1 MIRFLIWIGPTVS
14 AALRR
19 AKGTVLLGESESAL
33 GRCAEN
39 RHEHGQLSTIDRAF
53 ARETAYDSP
62 QEDALIEDQLIHRPQ
77 LWEAVTDRLRA
88 AILTGEIPAGTKL
101 IEAALADRYG
111 TSRGPIREAV
121 RELARQGLIVELPRR
136 GSVVAT
142 LTSHDLAEV
151 YEVREALESGASK
164 AAIRRATDA
173 ELRALEHVLEPMERA
188 WEHGDWSLE
197 SVELDFAFHR
207 ALLALARNER
217 MATTYEHMLTQ
228 NMHLLRTAAEANPTL
243 RSGIP
248 PRVHRDIIEAL
259 RARDEGRAG
268 AAIDAHYRLAEE
280 RLFAQLADPA

>member
-1 MIRFLIWIGPTVS
+1 MAQLIVNNRPCFRARDGVRFAVR
-14 AALRR
+14 RR
-19 AKGTVLLGESESAL
+19 AV
-33 GRCAEN
+33 
-39 RHEHGQLSTIDRAF
+39 
-53 ARETAYDSP
+53 
-62 QEDALIEDQLIHRPQ
+62 IEDQLIHRPQ

-88 AILTGEIPAGTKL
+88 AILSGEIPAGTKL
-101 IEAALADRYG
+101 VEATLADRYG

-164 AAIRRATDA
+164 AAIRRSSDA
-173 ELRALEHVLEPMERA
+173 DLRALESLLEPMEHA
-188 WEHGDWSLE
+188 WANGDWSLD

-243 RSGIP
+243 RTGIE
-248 PRVHRDIIEAL
+248 PRVHRDIVDAL
-259 RARDEGRAG
+259 TARDEARAG
-268 AAIDAHYRLAEE
+268 LAIGSHYRVAES
-280 RLFAQLADPA
+280 RLFAQLP

>member
-1 MIRFLIWIGPTVS
+1 MAPG
-14 AALRR
+14 
-19 AKGTVLLGESESAL
+19 
-33 GRCAEN
+33 GR
-39 RHEHGQLSTIDRAF
+39 H
-53 ARETAYDSP
+53 
-62 QEDALIEDQLIHRPQ
+62 IEDQLIHRPQ
-77 LWEAVTDRLRA
+77 LWEAVTDRLRS

-101 IEAALADRYG
+101 VEASLADRYG

-164 AAIRRATDA
+164 AAIRRASDA
-173 ELRALEHVLEPMERA
+173 ELHALEALLVAMERA
-188 WEHGDWSLE
+188 WEDGDWSLE

-228 NMHLLRTAAEANPTL
+228 NMHLLRTAAEATPTL
-243 RSGIP
+243 RSGIE
-248 PRVHRDIIEAL
+248 PRVHREIVEAL
-259 RARDEGRAG
+259 TARDEARAG

-280 RLFAQLADPA
+280 RLFAQLAEPA